1 MALQDTIDAAVSGA
15 GSKRVGDLIE
25 LGKEVIDL
33 HDTLRIANRVN
44 GMLVRGRGP
53 ATRFRWLGDDRRP
66 VFSFTDGNRCEL
78 SDVTVE
84 LVRRAKT
91 LVQMCD
97 TKTGPIRSSHNTL
110 RNISVPDAGK
120 NLETFWHIGGGED
133 NKNDFMRGD
142 QLDVAGCEVG
152 VVIEG
157 KNALN
162 HVLTGC
168 QFKGRSAGQVG
179 IRTSDGGSIRVF
191 GGCFIQFANAVFDLD
206 TLNGVAV
213 AAYGVHIEKCRR
225 LLITPSAAPGPTSSI
240 VILDGLRWGSAAS
253 EMPKDGEIVTYQDGT
268 LVVRGCWFGTS
279 TPNKTVYRF
288 RYSATA
294 HAGDFVF
301 EDCRVRA
308 SNPDGHWPEQP
319 PRSVA
324 GSLLDLPNQPPQ
336 PMPAS

>member
-1 MALQDTIDAAVSGA
+1 
-15 GSKRVGDLIE
+15 
-25 LGKEVIDL
+25 
-33 HDTLRIANRVN
+33 
-44 GMLVRGRGP
+44 
-53 ATRFRWLGDDRRP
+53 
-66 VFSFTDGNRCEL
+66 
-78 SDVTVE
+78 
-84 LVRRAKT
+84 
-91 LVQMCD
+91 MCD
-97 TKTGPIRSSHNTL
+97 TKTGPIRSSQNTL

-120 NLETFWHIGGGED
+120 NLETFWNIGGGED

-142 QLDVAGCEVG
+142 QLNVTGCEVG

-213 AAYGVHIEKCRR
+213 AAYGVHIEECRR
-225 LLITPSAAPGPTSSI
+225 SLITPSAAPGPTSSI

-268 LVVRGCWFGTS
+268 RGPWLLVRNVRHRTRRCTG
-279 TPNKTVYRF
+279 
-288 RYSATA
+288 SATA
-294 HAGDFVF
+294 
-301 EDCRVRA
+301 R
-308 SNPDGHWPEQP
+308 P
-319 PRSVA
+319 PSW
-324 GSLLDLPNQPPQ
+324 
-336 PMPAS
+336 

>member
-25 LGKEVIDL
+25 VGKEVIDL
-33 HDTLRIANRVN
+33 HDTLRIANSVN
-44 GMLVRGRGP
+44 GVRLRGRGP
-53 ATRFRWLGDDRRP
+53 ATRFRWLGDDQRP

-84 LVRRAKT
+84 LVNRAKT

-110 RNISVPDAGK
+110 RNISVPDAGT

-133 NKNDFMRGD
+133 NKNDFIRGD

-152 VVIEG
+152 VVVEG
-157 KNALN
+157 KNSLN

-168 QFKGRSAGQVG
+168 QFKGRAAGQVG

-191 GGCFIQFANAVFDLD
+191 GGCFNQFNSSVFDLD
-206 TLNGVAV
+206 TRNGVAL
-213 AAYGVHIEKCRR
+213 AAYGVHTEKCRR
-225 LLITPSAAPGPTSSI
+225 LLTSPSAPGTTSSI
-240 VILDGLRWGSAAS
+240 VILDGLRWGSAAA
-253 EMPKDGEIVTYQDGT
+253 EMPNNGEIIAYNDGT
-268 LVVRGCWFGTS
+268 LVVHGCWFGTS

-288 RYSATA
+288 RYSATTQP
-294 HAGDFVF
+294 GDFVF

-308 SNPDGHWPEQP
+308 ANSDGHWPGQP